1 MEMLLEVLSGSF
13 LLAGSLLCLAGGIG
27 MIRFPDFYTRIHA
40 SGVTETLAT
49 SLIIIGLML
58 QNAGVLVLMKLLII
72 WLLILLTS
80 PTSGHA
86 LAKAAYRSG
95 HKPLTT
101 YNQESSSSK
110 R

>member
-1 MEMLLEVLSGSF
+1 MAMVLDILSGFF
-13 LLAGSLLCLAGGIG
+13 LLVGSLLCLIGGIG
-27 MIRFPDFYTRIHA
+27 LIRFPDFYTRMHA

-49 SLIIIGLML
+49 SMIIMGLML
-58 QNAGVLVLMKLLII
+58 QNPGALVLMKLIII

-95 HKPLTT
+95 HKPLTSD
-101 YNQESSSSK
+101 NQESASSK
-110 R
+110 H